1 MLENSILKDI
11 INVVFI
17 DKAWLIGGLF
27 LLGIFVV
34 LIFIKRKRS
43 VSDPLTNL
51 INKISIESLSNIILF
66 DDMDG
71 EIHIEY
77 LLLTIRGLV
86 ILDVKASTG
95 AVFGGNQLDEW
106 AILTGQKRISI
117 QNPQGPLYNRMAALR
132 LLVRDI
138 PILGH
143 VLFIRGA
150 DFSSDRPDTVI
161 LPEEL
166 LNLYKKPDRLE
177 LERVMEAFS
186 PYWQTIC
193 SSVRQDL

>member
-1 MLENSILKDI
+1 MLENSVLKDI
-11 INVVFI
+11 IIVFST
-17 DKAWLIGGLF
+17 DQEWLIGGLF
-27 LLGIFVV
+27 LLGIIVV
-34 LIFIKRKRS
+34 FIFFIRRRS
-43 VSDPLTNL
+43 VSNPLTGL
-51 INKISIESLSNIILF
+51 IKEISIESLSDIVLL

-71 EIHIEY
+71 EIHIEH

-86 ILDVKASTG
+86 ILDVKTSAGT
-95 AVFGGNQLDEW
+95 VFGGNQMDEW
-106 AILTGQKRISI
+106 TILTGQERISI
-117 QNPQGPLYNRMAALR
+117 QNPQEALYNRITALR

-143 VLFIRGA
+143 VLFIQGA
-150 DFSSDRPDTVI
+150 DFSRGRPDDVI

-166 LNLYKKPDRLE
+166 LNRYKKPNRQE

-193 SSVRQDL
+193 SSARPDQ

>member
-1 MLENSILKDI
+1 MIENNILKDI
-11 INVVFI
+11 LNVI
-17 DKAWLIGGLF
+17 LTDKAWLIGGLF

-138 PILGH
+138 PVLGH
-143 VLFIRGA
+143 ILFIQGA
-150 DFSSDRPDTVI
+150 DFSRDRPDNVI

>member
-1 MLENSILKDI
+1 MIENSILRDI
-11 INVVFI
+11 LNVI
-17 DKAWLIGGLF
+17 ITDKEWLIGGLL

-43 VSDPLTNL
+43 ISNPLTNL
-51 INKISIESLSNIILF
+51 INKISIESLSNIVLF

-86 ILDVKASTG
+86 VLDVKTSTG
-95 AVFGGNQLDEW
+95 TVFGGNQMDEW
-106 AILTGQKRISI
+106 AILTGQERISI
-117 QNPQGPLYNRMAALR
+117 QNPQEALYNRTAALR

-143 VLFIRGA
+143 ILFIQGA
-150 DFSSDRPDTVI
+150 DFSRDRPDNVI

-193 SSVRQDL
+193 SSARQDL

>member
-1 MLENSILKDI
+1 MLENSILNYI
-11 INVVFI
+11 LNVFLTN
-17 DKAWLIGGLF
+17 KEWLIGGLF

-34 LIFIKRKRS
+34 FIFIKRKQ
-43 VSDPLTNL
+43 SDTNPLTNL
-51 INKISIESLSNIILF
+51 IEEISIERLSNIVLF

-71 EIHIEY
+71 EIHIEN

-86 ILDVKASTG
+86 ILDVKTSTG
-95 AVFGGNQLDEW
+95 KVFGGNQMDEW
-106 AILTGQKRISI
+106 AILTGQERISI
-117 QNPQGPLYNRMAALR
+117 QNPQTALYNRMAALR

-143 VLFIRGA
+143 VLFIQGA
-150 DFSSDRPDTVI
+150 DFSRDRPENVI
-161 LPEEL
+161 LPQEL

-177 LERVMEAFS
+177 LERVTEAFS

-193 SSVRQDL
+193 SSVRPDL

>member
-1 MLENSILKDI
+1 MLENSILRDI
-11 INVVFI
+11 INVIFT
-17 DKAWLIGGLF
+17 DKVWLIGGLF

-143 VLFIRGA
+143 VLFIQGA

>member
-1 MLENSILKDI
+1 MLENNILFDI
-11 INVVFI
+11 INVI
-17 DKAWLIGGLF
+17 YTDKEWLIGGLF
-27 LLGIFVV
+27 LLVIFVV

-86 ILDVKASTG
+86 ILDVKTSTG
-95 AVFGGNQLDEW
+95 TVFGGNHLDEW

-143 VLFIRGA
+143 VLFIQGA
-150 DFSSDRPDTVI
+150 DFSSGRPDTVI

>member
-1 MLENSILKDI
+1 MLENNILFDI
-11 INVVFI
+11 INVI
-17 DKAWLIGGLF
+17 YTDKEWLIGGLF

-143 VLFIRGA
+143 VLFIQGA

>member
-1 MLENSILKDI
+1 MIENSILKDI
-11 INVVFI
+11 LNVI
-17 DKAWLIGGLF
+17 LTDKAWLIGGLF
-27 LLGIFVV
+27 LLGIFVMF
-34 LIFIKRKRS
+34 IFIKRKRS
-43 VSDPLTNL
+43 VSNPLTNL
-51 INKISIESLSNIILF
+51 IKKISIESLSNIVLF

-86 ILDVKASTG
+86 ILDVKTSTG
-95 AVFGGNQLDEW
+95 TVFGGNQMDEW
-106 AILTGQKRISI
+106 TILTGQERISI
-117 QNPQGPLYNRMAALR
+117 QNPQEALYNRTAALR

-138 PILGH
+138 PVLGH
-143 VLFIRGA
+143 ILFIQGA
-150 DFSSDRPDTVI
+150 DFSRDRPDNVI

-193 SSVRQDL
+193 SSARPNV

>member
-1 MLENSILKDI
+1 MLENSILWDI
-11 INVVFI
+11 LNVI
-17 DKAWLIGGLF
+17 ITDKEWLIGGLF

-43 VSDPLTNL
+43 VSNPLTNL
-51 INKISIESLSNIILF
+51 INKISIESLSNIVLF

-77 LLLTIRGLV
+77 LLLTIRGIV
-86 ILDVKASTG
+86 ILDVKTSTG
-95 AVFGGNQLDEW
+95 TVFGGNQMDEW
-106 AILTGQKRISI
+106 AILTGQERISI
-117 QNPQGPLYNRMAALR
+117 QNPQEALYNRTAALR

-143 VLFIRGA
+143 ILFIQGA
-150 DFSSDRPDTVI
+150 DFSRDRPDNVI

-193 SSVRQDL
+193 SSARPDL

>member
-11 INVVFI
+11 VNVVFI

-117 QNPQGPLYNRMAALR
+117 QNPQEALYNRTAALR

-138 PILGH
+138 PVLGH
-143 VLFIRGA
+143 ILFIQGA
-150 DFSSDRPDTVI
+150 DFSRDRPDNVI

>member
-11 INVVFI
+11 INVVFT

-143 VLFIRGA
+143 VLFIQGA